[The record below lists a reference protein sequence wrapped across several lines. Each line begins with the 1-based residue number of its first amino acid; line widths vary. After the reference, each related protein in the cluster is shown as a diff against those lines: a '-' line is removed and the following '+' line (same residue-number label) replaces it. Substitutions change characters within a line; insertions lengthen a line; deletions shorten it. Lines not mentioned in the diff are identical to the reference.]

1 MSGPIFPVAFFFHI
15 ILREAKQLKSLN
27 EKFRRCHDDS
37 FKVLS
42 EFWVFE
48 ENIRRKI
55 NIESSCPFFKQG
67 FKARHVQGFELDLV
81 VIDVLKLELNFTL
94 FFDTELLK
102 NDSLSKFK

>member
-1 MSGPIFPVAFFFHI
+1 LG
-15 ILREAKQLKSLN
+15 EAKQLKSLN

-37 FKVLS
+37 FKVLR

-48 ENIRRKI
+48 ENIRWKI

-67 FKARHVQGFELDLV
+67 FETRHIQGFELGLV